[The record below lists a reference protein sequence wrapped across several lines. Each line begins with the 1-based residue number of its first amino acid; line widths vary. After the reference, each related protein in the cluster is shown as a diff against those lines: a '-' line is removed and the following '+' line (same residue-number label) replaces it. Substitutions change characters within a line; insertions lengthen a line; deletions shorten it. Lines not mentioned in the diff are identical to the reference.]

1 MTMSAGKTRESQTVE
16 DASPKAVAWPLDEKR
31 FVENHTVEATDP
43 EAQMNT
49 EIMRLLDAE
58 DRADAEKTSQEEE
71 EAARAKEK
79 ADAEARACAE
89 VAENARK
96 KQEEAAR
103 VEREES
109 LEGSCQEGK
118 QIKGQVRYASRS

>member
-71 EAARAKEK
+71 DAARAKEK
-79 ADAEARACAE
+79 ADAEALKPGH
-89 VAENARK
+89 VPK
-96 KQEEAAR
+96 
-103 VEREES
+103 
-109 LEGSCQEGK
+109 
-118 QIKGQVRYASRS
+118 